1 MRPKPKETWAD
12 LISAYLAS
20 AKYRKLAQGTKPDYD
35 RVMDAILEKNA
46 TKPVR
51 NMTRAAVLAIHA
63 KYGDTPARRSLYSD
77 DPPADELRS

>member
-12 LISAYLAS
+12 LISAYLAP

-63 KYGDTPARRSLYSD
+63 KYGDTPRKAVAIFR
-77 DPPADELRS
+77 

>member
-1 MRPKPKETWAD
+1 MNPSRD
-12 LISAYLAS
+12 LCNRAS

-63 KYGDTPARRSLYSD
+63 KYGDTPRKAVAIFRLS
-77 DPPADELRS
+77 AC